1 MYRIYIKNF
10 KRNGATVADWEEML
24 AIPSLGDFPI
34 NKPIIKASEDNA
46 ENLSFSMEMTS
57 PYYDSLLQ
65 LKTVVKV
72 IYDGPNNNE
81 TDIIFMGRVFVIS
94 TTSVHHTKNVTCQ
107 GTYSYFN
114 DTYYEGVQD
123 KFKSKITTD
132 TYFTRIINKHNTNA
146 PDKQIQRGTLI
157 GISLPSDE
165 EKFEPTS
172 WSQTSSL
179 LNELTNA
186 NGGHFIIRYSGSTPY
201 LDWYKYYHRDLG
213 DGARPSVKVGKN
225 IIDISAEHN
234 AGDIFT
240 RVIPIGGTNS
250 STGKT
255 IYIDGYK
262 YTKKDESTSTHSG
275 KAFPISKI
283 RELYTDN
290 QLTDEFHDFKDYR
303 DAESLFGIIYKTVS
317 FPNADSQSKLWNT
330 TKKWVKE
337 CYFGLNPSFT
347 VKAYDM
353 HIEDASIPKIL
364 LGDLVDV
371 TYKIIQNGTEIWV
384 TKPLVCKSVQYD
396 LFNPENNSYT
406 FGIPSDLLEYNKFN
420 KKSSSKPTAS
430 NPPQNTPPAGPT
442 DDVMTWHK
450 AWQIIG
456 GESTSDYG
464 GTAAA
469 NSFYEN
475 GEMSGSGTFYD
486 PTETGSDGEPI
497 GTRVREN
504 KDKWFSARIIGKI
517 TIRGKSTKWVAY
529 AAGRGLFGYVNA
541 GDPNAVTH
549 WYIKGAKDKYE
560 GHTEEE
566 MTFEKVAKLIDYDT
580 DANYGGSEKAE
591 QFRANGQIS
600 KTLYCYEVDTT
611 KPDQGRSDQ
620 FLATTVGKFGNPG
633 SVKWVAIS
641 KDRGIFGF
649 TYSSFPNPV
658 GHWYQRSQGNNHTPV
673 NNMTNDS
680 QGNTYGTDNGMPD
693 GHQTIGFHPTQMST
707 INWPDWDSNKKYK
720 KGAVVKKGSKV
731 YICKPAK
738 DSQGRERKET
748 GPGWVA
754 ADWEEVPSYSST
766 SQGTVSVG
774 YDTTSQGDNWRIQIN
789 TPIVYTGEDG
799 NVHVADGGVSASDFN
814 VREVPSFRTRLAV
827 VDVLIAGLV
836 EADEVHTRKLEAQ
849 DAFIKNLK
857 GQGANIVDIV
867 AGHLAATEIVCNH
880 IKINTPGSGSISPG
894 SYLDTHAFA
903 GCRVYPGK
911 GTGPTDLEGHIYIT
925 FNDIWGTD
933 CQTVNFNIADT
944 QKYKDDVSAARTT
957 GWNAARGVIN
967 NSLPTGAAI
976 PIDSAWNLQVPN
988 QGYQS
993 GSTNKA
999 VTITNVV
1006 SYKYSGVTINA
1017 IKAQIDGKD
1026 AYIKSCDNL
1035 KPANVK
1041 NGVKILGVTGT
1052 YSGTTSVTLKPAT
1065 AGFAADPG
1073 SKYSEIWSNLTF
1085 KKDYWYTFNAVVG
1098 GANHLYK
1105 FKLKM

>member
-172 WSQTSSL
+172 WSQSSSL

-262 YTKKDESTSTHSG
+262 YTKKDGSQSTHSG

-371 TYKIIQNGTEIWV
+371 TYKIIQNGTETWV

-430 NPPQNTPPAGPT
+430 NPPQNTPAAGPT

-450 AWQIIG
+450 AWEIIG
-456 GESTSDYG
+456 GEDDSPYG
-464 GTAAA
+464 GTEAAK
-469 NSFYEN
+469 SFYKN

-486 PTETGSDGEPI
+486 PTETASDGEPI

-504 KDKWFSARIIGKI
+504 QDKWFSARIIGKI
-517 TIRGKSTKWVAY
+517 TIRGSSTKFVAY
-529 AAGRGLFGYVNA
+529 AAGRGLFGYINS
-541 GDPNAVTH
+541 GNPNAVGH
-549 WYIKGAKDKYE
+549 WYLKGAKDKYE

-566 MTFEKVAKLIDYDT
+566 KTFEKVAELIDYDT
-580 DANYGGSEKAE
+580 DPTYGGSDKAA
-591 QFRANGQIS
+591 QFRENGQIS
-600 KTLYCYEVDTT
+600 KTVYCYEVDTT
-611 KPDQGRSDQ
+611 KPDQGRSDK

-641 KDRGIFGF
+641 KDRGIFAF
-649 TYSSFPNPV
+649 SHSSFPDAV
-658 GHWYQRSQGNNHTPV
+658 QHWYQCSKGNNDTPV

-680 QGNTYGTDNGMPD
+680 NGNTYGTDNGMPD
-693 GHQTIGFHPTQMST
+693 GNQTISFKPTAMST
-707 INWPDWDSNKKYK
+707 INWPDWSSSKKYK
-720 KGAVVKKGSKV
+720 KGAVVKRNGKV
-731 YICKPAK
+731 YICKPSGDK
-738 DSQGRERKET
+738 KET
-748 GPGWVA
+748 GPGWTA

-774 YDTTSQGDNWRIQIN
+774 YNTTGSGDNWRIQIN
-789 TPIVYTGEDG
+789 TPIVYTGDDG
-799 NVHVADGGVSASDFN
+799 NTYVADGGVSASDFH
-814 VREVPSFRTRLAV
+814 VQEIPSFRTRLAV
-827 VDVLIAGLV
+827 VDVLVAGLI
-836 EADEVHTRKLEAQ
+836 EADEVHTRKIQANEG
-849 DAFIKNLK
+849 FIENLQSEK
-857 GQGANIVDIV
+857 ARINLINALNVCGSNGKFDNVYLIDDNGAVKANLGACFSAARFQEGSTISGHPEYAGKMVLILSRAHGV
-867 AGHLAATEIVCNH
+867 AN
-880 IKINTPGSGSISPG
+880 
-894 SYLDTHAFA
+894 
-903 GCRVYPGK
+903 
-911 GTGPTDLEGHIYIT
+911 TDLYCPFDIT
-925 FNDIWGTD
+925 
-933 CQTVNFNIADT
+933 AT
-944 QKYKDDVSAARTT
+944 QIYKDGVADARTT
-957 GWNAARGVIN
+957 GWNSARGVIN

-1073 SKYSEIWSNLTF
+1073 STYSEIWSNLTF

-1098 GANHLYK
+1098 GTNHLYK
-1105 FKLKM
+1105 FKLRM